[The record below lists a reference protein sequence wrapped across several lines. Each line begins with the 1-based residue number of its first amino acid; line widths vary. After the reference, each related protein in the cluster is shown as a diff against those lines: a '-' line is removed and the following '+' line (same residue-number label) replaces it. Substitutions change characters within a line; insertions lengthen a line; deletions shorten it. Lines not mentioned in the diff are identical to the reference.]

1 MKTVKTGRLVRE
13 LLNRVWLCEIMFAR
27 KSRTGLSWEVQ
38 KCLDFINIEEKEWKV
53 HKEAAESTIL
63 LNNEQYVLSH
73 NTVNSDSD
81 LIKTDARKGNR
92 RRE

>member
-53 HKEAAESTIL
+53 HKEAAQRTIW
-63 LNNEQYVLSH
+63 LNNEQYLLSH

-81 LIKTDARKGNR
+81 LIKTDACKGNR